1 MSLIQAYGNAAE
13 AMISYV
19 DNHTTDLAG
28 SVMPVPVKNYTDPEI
43 FERELDLIFKRLP
56 LLAALT
62 IEMPKPGDFKT
73 LSMVGKPVLLT
84 RGKDG
89 VARAFLNVCTHRGN
103 KLAMEKTGNCSRFSC
118 AYHAWTYS
126 NDGRLLGIAERA
138 KFGEVDTSTLNL
150 TALPCQEVAGLIFVT
165 LTPGVEMDMPAFLG
179 GMLEDLEGQKFKD
192 WYYVGSKE
200 IEGANWK
207 IAYDGYLEGYHFSAA
222 HPKTIAPRSYT
233 NIMHFDIFGPHMR
246 VGYPTFSIGKLKD
259 LPREEWGQ
267 HENDGY
273 DFVRTLFPNVSIF
286 VAPELTQIAQLLPGP
301 TAAENRTVLHYL
313 AKVAPVNEEEE
324 ARLQSFS
331 QFIRD
336 VVNEEDYMLGLKVQE
351 GLASGALDHVVFGRN
366 ERGNQVFHKWVDYY
380 LRNDPTA
387 PRPNP

>member
-19 DNHTTDLAG
+19 DNHTTDLADD
-28 SVMPVPVKNYTDPEI
+28 VMPVPVKNYTDPAI
-43 FERELDLIFKRLP
+43 FEQELDLIFKRLP

-73 LSMVGKPVLLT
+73 LTMAGKPVLLT

-89 VARAFLNVCTHRGN
+89 VARAFLNVCAHRGN
-103 KLAMEKTGNCSRFSC
+103 KLAMEKSGNCNRFSC
-118 AYHAWTYS
+118 TYHAWTYS

-138 KFGEVDTSTLNL
+138 KFGEVDASTLNL
-150 TALPCQEVAGLIFVT
+150 TALPCEEAAGLIFVV
-165 LTPGVEMDMPAFLG
+165 LTPGVEMDMTTFLG
-179 GMLEDLEGQKFKD
+179 GMLADLEGQKFKD

-200 IEGANWK
+200 IQGANWK

-233 NIMHFDIFGPHMR
+233 NIMHFDVFGPHMR

-259 LPREEWGQ
+259 VPREEWGQ

-301 TAAENRTVLHYL
+301 TVGENRTVLHYL
-313 AKVAPVNEEEE
+313 SKIAPKNEEEE

-331 QFIRD
+331 QFICD
-336 VVNEEDYMLGLKVQE
+336 VVYEEDYMPGLKVQE
-351 GLASGALDHVVFGRN
+351 CLASGALEHVVFGRN

-380 LRNDPTA
+380 LGNDPAA

>member
-28 SVMPVPVKNYTDPEI
+28 AVMPVPVKKYTDPAI
-43 FERELDLIFKRLP
+43 FEQELDLIFRRLP
-56 LLAALT
+56 LLAGLT

-73 LSMVGKPVLLT
+73 LTMVGKPVLLT

-103 KLAMEKTGNCSRFSC
+103 KLAMEKSGNCSRFSC

-126 NDGRLLGIAERA
+126 NDGRLLGITERA
-138 KFGEVDTSTLNL
+138 KFGEVDASTLNL
-150 TALPCQEVAGLIFVT
+150 TALPCQEAAGLIFVA
-165 LTPGVEMDMPAFLG
+165 LTPGVEIDMPTFLG
-179 GMLEDLEGQKFKD
+179 GMLEDLEGQNFKD

-200 IEGANWK
+200 IKGANWK
-207 IAYDGYLEGYHFSAA
+207 VAYDGYLEGYHFSAA

-259 LPREEWGQ
+259 VPREEWGQ

-301 TAAENRTVLHYL
+301 TVGENRTVLHYL
-313 AKVAPVNEEEE
+313 AKIPPKNEEEE

-331 QFIRD
+331 QFICD

-351 GLASGALDHVVFGRN
+351 GLASGALEHVVFGRN

-380 LRNDPTA
+380 LANDPAA